1 MKKTIKPNFNLTKVV
16 LILFCLLNLSSLYIF
31 IWNVEI
37 TMDFKEDTYLTDD
50 YRTVD
55 PIKAYH
61 NHMYALLFFTM
72 ANMLI
77 ILLNVNK
84 ISSMIPIKK

>member
-1 MKKTIKPNFNLTKVV
+1 
-16 LILFCLLNLSSLYIF
+16 
-31 IWNVEI
+31 
-37 TMDFKEDTYLTDD
+37 MDFKEDTYLTDD